1 MQFRTFPLA
10 LIAASALFASAD
22 KTLPIEKTSN
32 DFVEISGT
40 LLSKEEIVKTFGSD
54 LGGQIVVVRTTVR
67 PLSDKPVKID
77 YDDFFL
83 MDTDNGERSE
93 PYEPTQIAGSS
104 VLVVTPTGA
113 RTGMSRGPSFGIGGI
128 GMGTGNTNETVNNT
142 KVETHN
148 EDKANPVL
156 DKLKQNILPEKSVT
170 DPITGLLYFQID
182 GKKIKAKSLEMHY
195 KTPSGR
201 ISMRFRP
208 S

>member
-10 LIAASALFASAD
+10 LIAASALCASAD

-40 LLSKEEIVKTFGSD
+40 LLSKDEIVKTFGSD

-113 RTGMSRGPSFGIGGI
+113 RSGMGGGPSFGIGGLGI
-128 GMGTGNTNETVNNT
+128 GTGANHDTVNNT

-148 EDKANPVL
+148 DDKANPIL
-156 DKLKQNILPEKSVT
+156 EKLRQNILPEKSVT
-170 DPITGLLYFQID
+170 DPVTGLLYFQIE